1 LISFPKK
8 QNAREKLNVEL
19 RAVEIMQHFLDFFSY
34 LEWIL
39 ETSRP
44 YNKHLDHGKK
54 HEDS

>member
-8 QNAREKLNVEL
+8 KNAREKLKVEFQ
-19 RAVEIMQHFLDFFSY
+19 AVEIMQHFLDFFSY

-54 HEDS
+54 HKDS